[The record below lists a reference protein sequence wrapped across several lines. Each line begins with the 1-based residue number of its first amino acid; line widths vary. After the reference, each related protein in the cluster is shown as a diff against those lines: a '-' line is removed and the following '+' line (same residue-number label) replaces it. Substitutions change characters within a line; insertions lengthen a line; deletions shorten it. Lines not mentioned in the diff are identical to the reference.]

1 MLNLTPRY
9 TSTRIDELPTALQP
23 LAAQSLTLARLYAGR
38 GITEPDELETGLSGL
53 LPAEMLHGV
62 TEAVRLLDIA
72 IDDGQRILIVGDFD
86 CDGAT
91 STALMM
97 RALTKMGAVVDFL
110 VPDRF
115 KYGYGLTPEIV
126 ELGIETYHP
135 DMIVTVDNGISSHEG
150 VARAQADG
158 IAVIITD
165 HHLTTKQTPPAE
177 AVVNPNQ
184 LGCDFASKALVGVG
198 VAFYVL
204 GRLAKLRREAG
215 KSTVQVSQYL
225 DLVALGTIADVG
237 VLDKN
242 NRILVHHGLNAIR
255 QGRCCLGILALL
267 EQAGRDPKQ
276 LHAQDFGFVLGPR
289 INAAGRMDNMRIGIE
304 CLLTEDWSTA
314 QRLAQEL
321 EVLNRTRRQVEGEM
335 RAQADSIVQDLAADA
350 EMGSDTDLDES
361 SDIITQIKPKK
372 PAVNEGNSNT
382 TEPSMV
388 KKRSIVLYQDDW
400 HQGVIGIVAGRLKE
414 SHYLPSIVFAPA
426 DVERIGDDDAIK
438 GSARSIAGVHV
449 RDAIEQVA
457 ERYPELISHFGGHAM
472 AAGLTIKRRNFDEFV
487 TAFDEVM
494 AEMDDEVFAEQKFT
508 DGALQ
513 ASDFSLWFVEHLAD
527 ASVWGHGF
535 APPIFDGVF
544 EVLSFKV
551 LKDKHLKLSLR
562 YPDVQYPIE
571 AIYFN
576 FDSDVW
582 DYRAEQVHLLF
593 QLDIN
598 EWNGKQSLQ
607 LMVKDLALVEKTQAN
622 QTLEGGAT

>member
-9 TSTRIDELPTALQP
+9 TSTRIDELPAALQS
-23 LAAQSLTLARLYAGR
+23 LAAQSFTLARLYAGR
-38 GITEPDELETGLSGL
+38 GITAPDELETALSGL

-72 IDDGQRILIVGDFD
+72 IDEGQRILIVGDFD

-97 RALTKMGAVVDFL
+97 RALTKMSAVVDFL

-126 ELGIETYHP
+126 ELGIKTYKP

-158 IAVIITD
+158 ITVIITD
-165 HHLTTKQTPPAE
+165 HHLTTKDTPPAE

-184 LGCDFASKALVGVG
+184 LDCNFSSKALVGVG

-215 KSTVQVSQYL
+215 KSSVQVSQYL

-255 QGRCCLGILALL
+255 QGRCSLGILALL

-276 LHAQDFGFVLGPR
+276 LQAQDFGFVLGPR

-304 CLLTEDWSTA
+304 CLLTDDWSTA

-321 EVLNRTRRQVEGEM
+321 EQLNRTRRHVEGEM
-335 RAQADSIVQDLAADA
+335 RAQADSIVQALTATDSNNSSD
-350 EMGSDTDLDES
+350 GSDAT
-361 SDIITQIKPKK
+361 IIQRKPEKQV
-372 PAVNEGNSNT
+372 VNNQN
-382 TEPSMV
+382 
-388 KKRSIVLYQDDW
+388 RSIILYQDDW

-426 DVERIGDDDAIK
+426 DTERTGDDDAIK
-438 GSARSIAGVHV
+438 GSARSIAGVHI

-457 ERYPELISHFGGHAM
+457 ERYPDLISHFGGHAM
-472 AAGLTIKRRNFDEFV
+472 AAGLTIKRCNFDGFV
-487 TAFDEVM
+487 SAFNEVM
-494 AEMDDEVFAEQKFT
+494 AQMDDEVFAEQKFT

-513 ASDFSLWFVEHLAD
+513 AGDFSLWFAEHLAN
-527 ASVWGHGF
+527 ASIWGHGF

-544 EVLSFKV
+544 DVLSFKV

-571 AIYFN
+571 AIQFN
-576 FDSDVW
+576 FDSGAW
-582 DYRAEQVHLLF
+582 DYRAEKVHLLF

-607 LMVKDLALVEKTQAN
+607 LMVKDLALVKETVA
-622 QTLEGGAT
+622 ES

>member
-9 TSTRIDELPTALQP
+9 PDTRIDELPAALQS
-23 LAAQSLTLARLYAGR
+23 LAQQSLTLARLYAGR
-38 GITEPDELETGLSGL
+38 GITGLNELETGLSEL
-53 LPAEMLHGV
+53 LPAEHLHGA
-62 TEAVRLLDIA
+62 TEAVRLLDAA
-72 IDDGQRILIVGDFD
+72 IDAGLRILIVGDFD

-97 RALTKMGAVVDFL
+97 RALTAMGAKVDFL

-135 DMIVTVDNGISSHEG
+135 EMIVTVDNGISSHDG
-150 VARAQADG
+150 VARAQAAG
-158 IAVIITD
+158 ITVIITD
-165 HHLTTKQTPPAE
+165 HHLTTKATPPAE

-184 LGCDFASKALVGVG
+184 LGCDFSSKALVGVG

-204 GRLAKLRREAG
+204 GRLAKLRRTAG

-237 VLDKN
+237 ILDKN
-242 NRILVHHGLNAIR
+242 NRILVHHGVNAIR
-255 QGRCCLGILALL
+255 HGRCCLGILALL
-267 EQAGRDPKQ
+267 EQAGRDPKKIQ
-276 LHAQDFGFVLGPR
+276 AQDFGFVLGPR

-304 CLLTEDWSTA
+304 CLLSDDWQQA
-314 QRLAQEL
+314 QRLAHEL
-321 EVLNRTRRQVEGEM
+321 EQLNRTRRQVEGDM
-335 RAQADSIVQDLAADA
+335 RNQADTIVQSVLSDTIPAELSTANEISNANELSTASDDA
-350 EMGSDTDLDES
+350 EQ
-361 SDIITQIKPKK
+361 IISQQETPKK
-372 PAVNEGNSNT
+372 F
-382 TEPSMV
+382 V
-388 KKRSIVLYQDDW
+388 KHDKRSIVLYQDDW

-426 DVERIGDDDAIK
+426 DTQKVGDNDAIK
-438 GSARSIAGVHV
+438 GSARSISGVHI

-457 ERYPELISHFGGHAM
+457 EKNPKLITHFGGHAM
-472 AAGLTIKRRNFDEFV
+472 AAGLTIKRSHFEEFV
-487 TAFDEVM
+487 EAFDEVM
-494 AEMDDEVFAEQKFT
+494 AQIDDDVFAEQKFT
-508 DGALQ
+508 DGELQ
-513 ASDFSLWFVEHLAD
+513 GSDFSLWFVEHLAE
-527 ASVWGHGF
+527 ASIWGHGF

-562 YPDVQYPIE
+562 YPDVQYPID

-576 FDSDVW
+576 FDHEVW
-582 DYRAEQVHLLF
+582 DYRAEKVHLLF

-607 LMVKDLALVEKTQAN
+607 LMVKDLALLSE
-622 QTLEGGAT
+622 